1 MDSQPALAI
10 MYNQMYLARPQQ
22 SLAQYHFAG
31 TECSSKKKKEGCIWL
46 TLVQAYGSRHDDH
59 ASVAVVRYNKKL
71 IGMMQVLFVMEV
83 VKFHHVMHFFEFL
96 SAFIT
101 CFNLVICGFI
111 FCHI

>member
-1 MDSQPALAI
+1 MDSQPALAM

-22 SLAQYHFAG
+22 ILARYHFAG
-31 TECSSKKKKEGCIWL
+31 TECSSKKSCTWL
-46 TLVQAYGSRHDDH
+46 TLVQAYGSRHADH

-101 CFNLVICGFI
+101 CFNLVIFGYI
-111 FCHI
+111 VCHI